1 MINYNRLFQAEAI
14 GDGGGG
20 GKEMNNSKVGEK
32 KSISG
37 TLLFF
42 IKMETLWQSVG
53 NLDKALR
60 F

>member
-14 GDGGGG
+14 GDGGRG

-42 IKMETLWQSVG
+42 IKMETLY
-53 NLDKALR
+53 LDKALR